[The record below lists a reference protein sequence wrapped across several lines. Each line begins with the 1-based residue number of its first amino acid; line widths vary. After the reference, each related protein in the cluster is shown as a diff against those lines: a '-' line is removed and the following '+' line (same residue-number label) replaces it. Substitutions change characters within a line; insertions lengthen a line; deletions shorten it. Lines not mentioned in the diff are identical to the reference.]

1 MDKKYF
7 FMTIGLTILGTAIL
21 FFYSDHFRAFTA
33 EQARKI
39 NVLQESP
46 IVPNVTFEDSK
57 GESFTLSEYQG
68 KYVLATFFY
77 PTCGD
82 VCPVVEMN
90 FNKIYSS
97 LPKRI
102 LRDKLHFISISFDP
116 KRDTPEMLEHHRE
129 LYEADG
135 VNWRIATVPDQ
146 KELKLLLKMAGV
158 IVIPIENGFE
168 HNAAFYLIDPKG
180 RLIQIY
186 DYNSP
191 DKVVE
196 ELNLRVK

>member
-90 FNKIYSS
+90 FNKIRAFQKGSCVTNY
-97 LPKRI
+97 I
-102 LRDKLHFISISFDP
+102 L
-116 KRDTPEMLEHHRE
+116 
-129 LYEADG
+129 
-135 VNWRIATVPDQ
+135 
-146 KELKLLLKMAGV
+146 
-158 IVIPIENGFE
+158 
-168 HNAAFYLIDPKG
+168 
-180 RLIQIY
+180 
-186 DYNSP
+186 
-191 DKVVE
+191 
-196 ELNLRVK
+196 